1 MSGNHYSQI
10 SKTVKFPPTPP
21 AILVGTRLDKLDS
34 PARGQEIC
42 SSLFKQFRCLGNTV
56 ACIPVCAKD
65 GNLSALEDCLI
76 KTAISKQGI
85 LREKI
90 PGSWVALDKTVCER
104 RNLQTVRWREF
115 MSWAGEVGIV
125 DESKIK
131 QAAQFLHGVG
141 SIIYYESTYS
151 KLGELVVLDPEYLA
165 GRLSLIVALIGLGVM
180 CTIVTFKVR
189 QTNYFVHLF

>member
-1 MSGNHYSQI
+1 
-10 SKTVKFPPTPP
+10 
-21 AILVGTRLDKLDS
+21 
-34 PARGQEIC
+34 
-42 SSLFKQFRCLGNTV
+42 
-56 ACIPVCAKD
+56 
-65 GNLSALEDCLI
+65 
-76 KTAISKQGI
+76 
-85 LREKI
+85 
-90 PGSWVALDKTVCER
+90 
-104 RNLQTVRWREF
+104 